1 MNYKLSKNVY
11 VSAKHKG
18 IVLLF
23 TLVLLVVLATL
34 SYTLTTKVRAQ
45 RSRDQYMVDYQA
57 ARYACDSAIKYAD
70 TTLSGL
76 QLELVSRP
84 NEPDFSD
91 LFSLTDEEYQQL
103 IDLWAVDMNYPDI
116 SDSNNYDNNKALDLN
131 SLMPMTEFY
140 DVNDTNDMNDPNYE
154 DPFGDSNFFD
164 DFSVFGSE
172 PNEPNKITIRGPYG
186 PEWPYVTEP
195 IEIEIGTAK
204 VTIEIIDENA
214 KYPIGWALIEDENI
228 RKEAIASFEG
238 FCEWMDV
245 NSFEIEQL
253 LSELDKIS
261 EIKEFQVEF
270 KSTKE
275 GSEPKDVND
284 ANDAN
289 DLNVPNDPNDPND
302 PNGTEAAS
310 KKTQKE
316 RNVRRNAKVI
326 KEPKKKE
333 IPVTTHI
340 ADFGRLFNSPII
352 DTSILSR
359 PTQISDN
366 RAEPALK
373 YMSLWPAGKV
383 NINTAPRNVL
393 EAAFIFGGDQVEIA
407 DEIIV
412 ARREKPFKDIDELK
426 KTLFRYSNSIAKCEK
441 FITTESDFFTVRITA
456 VSGAAKVTSV
466 VAVKKTGKRFGVIA
480 VISD

>member
-1 MNYKLSKNVY
+1 MNYKLSKNDY
-11 VSAKHKG
+11 VASRHKG

-34 SYTLTTKVRAQ
+34 GYLLTTKVRAQ
-45 RSRDQYMVDYQA
+45 RSRNQYMVDYQA

-70 TTLSGL
+70 TALSGL
-76 QLELVSRP
+76 KFKLVSRP

-103 IDLWAVDMNYPDI
+103 IDLWAMDMNYPDT

-131 SLMPMTEFY
+131 SLMPMTGFD
-140 DVNDTNDMNDPNYE
+140 DVDDMNDPNYE
-154 DPFGDSNFFD
+154 DPFSDSNFD
-164 DFSVFGSE
+164 DIFSGFGSE
-172 PNEPNKITIRGPYG
+172 PNEPNEPNEIIIRGPYG

-204 VTIEIIDENA
+204 VTIEIIDENS
-214 KYPIGWALIEDENI
+214 KYPIGWALIEDDNI
-228 RKEAIASFEG
+228 RNEAIAGFEG

-245 NSFEIEQL
+245 NSFEIDQL
-253 LSELDKIS
+253 ISELNEIR
-261 EIKEFQVEF
+261 EIKEFQIEF

-275 GSEPKDVND
+275 GSKPKDVND
-284 ANDAN
+284 VNEAK
-289 DLNVPNDPNDPND
+289 DPK
-302 PNGTEAAS
+302 GTKKAS
-310 KKTQKE
+310 KKASRK
-316 RNVRRNAKVI
+316 RNIRRNAK
-326 KEPKKKE
+326 KTKKPKKKI

-359 PTQISDN
+359 PTQISDD
-366 RAEPALK
+366 RVESALK
-373 YMSLWPAGKV
+373 YTSLWPAGKV
-383 NINTAPRNVL
+383 NINTAPRHVL
-393 EAAFIFGGDQVEIA
+393 EAAFVFGGDQVEIA

-412 ARREKPFKDIDELK
+412 ARREKTFKDINELK
-426 KTLFRYSNSIAKCEK
+426 KTLFEYSNSIAKCAK
-441 FITTESDFFTVRITA
+441 FITTESEFFTVRITA

-466 VAVKKTGKRFGVIA
+466 AAVKKTGKRFGVIA

>member
-1 MNYKLSKNVY
+1 MNYKISKNVY
-11 VSAKHKG
+11 VPAKHKG

-70 TTLSGL
+70 TALSGL
-76 QLELVSRP
+76 GLKLVSRP

-91 LFSLTDEEYQQL
+91 VFSLTDEEYQQL
-103 IDLWAVDMNYPDI
+103 IDLWAVDMNYPDT
-116 SDSNNYDNNKALDLN
+116 SDSNNYDNNEALDLD
-131 SLMPMTEFY
+131 SLMPMTGY
-140 DVNDTNDMNDPNYE
+140 DDVNDFYDMNDPNYE
-154 DPFGDSNFFD
+154 DQFSDSNFPD
-164 DFSVFGSE
+164 DLYGFGSE
-172 PNEPNKITIRGPYG
+172 PNEPNEIIIRGPYG
-186 PEWPYVTEP
+186 PQWPYVTEP
-195 IEIEIGTAK
+195 IDIEIGTAK
-204 VTIEIIDENA
+204 VTIEIIDENS
-214 KYPIGWALIEDENI
+214 KYPIGWALIEDDNL
-228 RKEAIASFEG
+228 RNEAIAGFEG

-253 LSELDKIS
+253 LSELDKIR

-284 ANDAN
+284 ANVPTDVN
-289 DLNVPNDPNDPND
+289 DVND

-310 KKTQKE
+310 KKPQKE
-316 RNVRRNAKVI
+316 RNVRRNAKEI
-326 KEPKKKE
+326 KEAPKKQ
-333 IPVTTHI
+333 IPVTAHI
-340 ADFGRLFNSPII
+340 ADFARLFNSPII
-352 DTSILSR
+352 DISVLSR
-359 PTQISDN
+359 PTQISDT
-366 RAEPALK
+366 RAESALK
-373 YMSLWPAGKV
+373 YTSLWPAGKV
-383 NINTAPRNVL
+383 NINTAPRHVL

-412 ARREKPFKDIDELK
+412 ARRENPFKDIDELK
-426 KTLFRYSNSIAKCEK
+426 KTLFGYSNSIAKCEK
-441 FITTESDFFTVRITA
+441 FITTESDFFTARITA
-456 VSGAAKVTSV
+456 VSGAAKVISV

-480 VISD
+480 VVSD

>member
-1 MNYKLSKNVY
+1 MNYKPSKNVY

-70 TTLSGL
+70 TALSGL
-76 QLELVSRP
+76 GLKLVSRP
-84 NEPDFSD
+84 NEPDFSE

-103 IDLWAVDMNYPDI
+103 IDLWAVDMNYPDT
-116 SDSNNYDNNKALDLN
+116 SDSNNYDNNEALDLN
-131 SLMPMTEFY
+131 SLMPMTGFD
-140 DVNDTNDMNDPNYE
+140 DVNDVNDMNDPNYE
-154 DPFGDSNFFD
+154 DQFGGSNFYD
-164 DFSVFGSE
+164 DFSGFGSE
-172 PNEPNKITIRGPYG
+172 LNDPNEPNDITIRGPYG

-204 VTIEIIDENA
+204 VTIEIIDENS
-214 KYPIGWALIEDENI
+214 KYPIGWALIEDDNI
-228 RKEAIASFEG
+228 RNEAIAGFEG

-245 NSFEIEQL
+245 NSFEIDQL
-253 LSELDKIS
+253 LSELDEIR
-261 EIKEFQVEF
+261 EIKEFQIEF

-275 GSEPKDVND
+275 GSKPKDVND
-284 ANDAN
+284 
-289 DLNVPNDPNDPND
+289 VNDPK
-302 PNGTEAAS
+302 GTKTAS
-310 KKTQKE
+310 KKASRRRNIR
-316 RNVRRNAKVI
+316 RNVKKTKEHRKKV
-326 KEPKKKE
+326 

-359 PTQISDN
+359 PTQISDD
-366 RAEPALK
+366 RVESALK
-373 YMSLWPAGKV
+373 YTSLWPAGKV
-383 NINTAPRNVL
+383 NINTAPRHVL
-393 EAAFIFGGDQVEIA
+393 EAAFIFGGDPVEIA

-412 ARREKPFKDIDELK
+412 VRREKPFKDIDELK
-426 KTLFRYSNSIAKCEK
+426 KTLFEYSNSIAKCEK

-466 VAVKKTGKRFGVIA
+466 AAVKKTGKRFGVIT